1 MSFGFPVSII
11 SLSENKKAGG
21 TPRAITRQDA
31 PNLTGRTDTRNMTFE
46 TFFNII
52 FGILGEDKDIAV
64 FMRELFDQ
72 ILEPPEDVDFTN
84 PLYDRSA
91 PTLRK
96 YVNPND
102 TKHCLPAKI
111 VKQMHD
117 YIEPAKFST
126 YLLTKSDQ
134 TLEDLAKA
142 FEPYIPGVTSHN
154 VHDECADLFKKILDD
169 IIGINQQPGQLSLAT
184 VMAES
189 LPPAVKE
196 QFGARL
202 LLETEGFCPAKG
214 CTNELKE
221 IADDG
226 SAVPTYA
233 PTLIDGMR
241 PPVFENLIAL
251 CPACHARYLAERKT
265 STQGKMLDF
274 LQKKKQELMVRDT
287 ARGVLPRYE
296 IEVGVDRLLRKIQ
309 DDLIELSDADLEALR
324 LNYDPVK
331 VRQKIPGDT
340 REQRIL
346 LKKVLSYV
354 RENYNLV
361 DNNLKNLNKEQVL
374 RQRVFSAQIKNLF
387 IDFDETTVDGE
398 PLSQT
403 VIFDNLVRWLHENT
417 DEDMEV
423 CAIVVS
429 YFVQSC
435 EVFDVI
441 PE

>member
-1 MSFGFPVSII
+1 
-11 SLSENKKAGG
+11 
-21 TPRAITRQDA
+21 
-31 PNLTGRTDTRNMTFE
+31 MTFE
-46 TFFNII
+46 AFFNII
-52 FGILGEDKDIAV
+52 FGILSEGKDIAV

-72 ILEPPEDVDFTN
+72 ILEPPDDADFTN

-91 PTLRK
+91 ATLRK

-102 TKHCLPAKI
+102 TKHCLPAKV

-126 YLLTKSDQ
+126 YLQTKSDQ
-134 TLEDLAKA
+134 TMDDLAKA

-154 VHDECADLFKKILDD
+154 VHDECADLFKTILDD
-169 IIGINQQPGQLSLAT
+169 IIGLNQQPVQLSLAT
-184 VMAES
+184 VMGES
-189 LPPAVKE
+189 LTPAAKE

-221 IADDG
+221 ITDNG
-226 SAVPTYA
+226 SAVSTYV
-233 PTLIDGMR
+233 PTLIDGMQ

-251 CPACHARYLAERKT
+251 CPACHARYLAAYKT
-265 STQGKMLDF
+265 STQGKMFEF
-274 LQKKKQELMVRDT
+274 LHKKKQELIVRDT
-287 ARGVLPRYE
+287 ARNILPRHE

-309 DDLIELSDADLEALR
+309 DDLIELSEEDLEALR

-346 LKKVLSYV
+346 LKKVLSNV

-387 IDFDETTVDGE
+387 IDYDETTVDGE

-403 VIFDNLVRWLHENT
+403 VIFDSLVRWLHENT

-423 CAIVVS
+423 CAIVIS

-441 PE
+441 SE

>member
-1 MSFGFPVSII
+1 
-11 SLSENKKAGG
+11 
-21 TPRAITRQDA
+21 
-31 PNLTGRTDTRNMTFE
+31 MTFKE
-46 TFFNII
+46 FFNII
-52 FGILGEDKDIAV
+52 FDILGEDKDIAV
-64 FMRELFDQ
+64 FMQELFDQ
-72 ILEPPEDVDFTN
+72 ILEPPDGENFVN
-84 PLYDRSA
+84 PLYDKT
-91 PTLRK
+91 PGTLRK
-96 YVNPND
+96 YANPND
-102 TKHCLPAKI
+102 TRHSLPAKV
-111 VKQMHD
+111 VKQMRD

-126 YLLTKSDQ
+126 FLLTKSDQ
-134 TLEDLAKA
+134 TLADLAAA

-154 VHDECADLFKKILDD
+154 VHDECADMFKKILDD
-169 IIGINQQPGQLSLAT
+169 IIGLNQQPDQMSLAT
-184 VMAES
+184 VMSES
-189 LPPAVKE
+189 LSPAVRD

-221 IADDG
+221 IAADG
-226 SAVPTYA
+226 SAVPTYV

-251 CPACHARYLAERKT
+251 CPACHARYLAERKS
-265 STQGKMLDF
+265 STQEKMLAF
-274 LQKKKQELMVRDT
+274 LQNKKQELMIRDT
-287 ARGVLPRYE
+287 ARSVLPRYE
-296 IEVGVDRLLRKIQ
+296 IEAGVDRLLRKIQ
-309 DDLIELSDADLEALR
+309 DDLIELTEEDLKALR

-331 VRQKIPGDT
+331 VRQKIPADT

-346 LKKVLSYV
+346 LKKVLRNV
-354 RENYNLV
+354 QENYNLV
-361 DNNLKNLNKEQVL
+361 DNNLKNLNKEQVI

-398 PLSQT
+398 SLSQT

-423 CAIVVS
+423 CAIVIS
-429 YFVQSC
+429 YFIQSC

>member
-1 MSFGFPVSII
+1 
-11 SLSENKKAGG
+11 
-21 TPRAITRQDA
+21 
-31 PNLTGRTDTRNMTFE
+31 MTFE

-126 YLLTKSDQ
+126 YLLTKSDL

-346 LKKVLSYV
+346 LKKVKIIEIFFMMSW
-354 RENYNLV
+354 
-361 DNNLKNLNKEQVL
+361 K
-374 RQRVFSAQIKNLF
+374 VFWRGCQTRRKIFWESEFQFRGLLTR
-387 IDFDETTVDGE
+387 TTD
-398 PLSQT
+398 
-403 VIFDNLVRWLHENT
+403 IF
-417 DEDMEV
+417 
-423 CAIVVS
+423 
-429 YFVQSC
+429 
-435 EVFDVI
+435 
-441 PE
+441 

>member
-1 MSFGFPVSII
+1 
-11 SLSENKKAGG
+11 
-21 TPRAITRQDA
+21 
-31 PNLTGRTDTRNMTFE
+31 MTFKE
-46 TFFNII
+46 FFNII
-52 FGILGEDKDIAV
+52 FDILGEDKDIAV
-64 FMRELFDQ
+64 FMQELFDQ
-72 ILEPPEDVDFTN
+72 ILEPPDGENFVN
-84 PLYDRSA
+84 PLYDKT
-91 PTLRK
+91 PGTLRK
-96 YVNPND
+96 YANPND
-102 TKHCLPAKI
+102 TRHSLPAKV
-111 VKQMHD
+111 VKQMRD

-126 YLLTKSDQ
+126 FLLTKSDQ
-134 TLEDLAKA
+134 TLADLAAA

-154 VHDECADLFKKILDD
+154 VHDECADMFKKILDD
-169 IIGINQQPGQLSLAT
+169 IIGLNQQPNQMSLAT
-184 VMAES
+184 VMSES
-189 LPPAVKE
+189 LSPAVRD

-221 IADDG
+221 IAADG
-226 SAVPTYA
+226 SAVPTYV

-241 PPVFENLIAL
+241 PPVFENIIAL
-251 CPACHARYLAERKT
+251 CPACHARYLAERKS
-265 STQGKMLDF
+265 STQGKMLAF
-274 LQKKKQELMVRDT
+274 LQNKKQELMIRDT
-287 ARGVLPRYE
+287 ARSVLPRYE
-296 IEVGVDRLLRKIQ
+296 IEAGVDRLLRKIQ
-309 DDLIELSDADLEALR
+309 DDLIELTEEDLKALR

-331 VRQKIPGDT
+331 VRQKIPADT

-346 LKKVLSYV
+346 LKKVLRNV
-354 RENYNLV
+354 QENYNLV
-361 DNNLKNLNKEQVL
+361 DNNLKNLNKEQVI

-423 CAIVVS
+423 CAIVIS
-429 YFVQSC
+429 YFIQSC

>member
-1 MSFGFPVSII
+1 
-11 SLSENKKAGG
+11 
-21 TPRAITRQDA
+21 
-31 PNLTGRTDTRNMTFE
+31 MTFKE
-46 TFFNII
+46 FFNII
-52 FGILGEDKDIAV
+52 FDILGEDKDIAV
-64 FMRELFDQ
+64 FMQELFDQ
-72 ILEPPEDVDFTN
+72 ILEPPDGENFVN
-84 PLYDRSA
+84 PLYDKT
-91 PTLRK
+91 PGTLRK
-96 YVNPND
+96 YANPND
-102 TKHCLPAKI
+102 TRHSLPAKV

-126 YLLTKSDQ
+126 FLLTKSDQ
-134 TLEDLAKA
+134 TLADLAAA

-154 VHDECADLFKKILDD
+154 VHDECADMFKKILDD
-169 IIGINQQPGQLSLAT
+169 IIGLNQQPDQMSLAT
-184 VMAES
+184 VMSES
-189 LPPAVKE
+189 LSPAVRD

-221 IADDG
+221 IAADG
-226 SAVPTYA
+226 SAVPTYV

-251 CPACHARYLAERKT
+251 CPACHARYLAERKS
-265 STQGKMLDF
+265 STQEKMLAF
-274 LQKKKQELMVRDT
+274 LQNKKQELMIRDT
-287 ARGVLPRYE
+287 ARSVLPRYE
-296 IEVGVDRLLRKIQ
+296 IEAGVDRLLRKIQ
-309 DDLIELSDADLEALR
+309 DDLIELTEEDLKALR

-331 VRQKIPGDT
+331 VRQKIPADT
-340 REQRIL
+340 REQRFL
-346 LKKVLSYV
+346 LKKVLRNV
-354 RENYNLV
+354 QENYNLV
-361 DNNLKNLNKEQVL
+361 DNNLKNLNKEQVI

-423 CAIVVS
+423 CAIVIS
-429 YFVQSC
+429 YFIQSC

>member
-1 MSFGFPVSII
+1 
-11 SLSENKKAGG
+11 
-21 TPRAITRQDA
+21 
-31 PNLTGRTDTRNMTFE
+31 
-46 TFFNII
+46 
-52 FGILGEDKDIAV
+52 
-64 FMRELFDQ
+64 
-72 ILEPPEDVDFTN
+72 
-84 PLYDRSA
+84 
-91 PTLRK
+91 
-96 YVNPND
+96 
-102 TKHCLPAKI
+102 
-111 VKQMHD
+111 
-117 YIEPAKFST
+117 
-126 YLLTKSDQ
+126 
-134 TLEDLAKA
+134 
-142 FEPYIPGVTSHN
+142 
-154 VHDECADLFKKILDD
+154 
-169 IIGINQQPGQLSLAT
+169 
-184 VMAES
+184 
-189 LPPAVKE
+189 
-196 QFGARL
+196 
-202 LLETEGFCPAKG
+202 
-214 CTNELKE
+214 
-221 IADDG
+221 
-226 SAVPTYA
+226 
-233 PTLIDGMR
+233 
-241 PPVFENLIAL
+241 
-251 CPACHARYLAERKT
+251 
-265 STQGKMLDF
+265 
-274 LQKKKQELMVRDT
+274 MVRDT

-331 VRQKIPGDT
+331 VRQKIPSDT

>member
-1 MSFGFPVSII
+1 
-11 SLSENKKAGG
+11 
-21 TPRAITRQDA
+21 
-31 PNLTGRTDTRNMTFE
+31 
-46 TFFNII
+46 
-52 FGILGEDKDIAV
+52 
-64 FMRELFDQ
+64 
-72 ILEPPEDVDFTN
+72 
-84 PLYDRSA
+84 
-91 PTLRK
+91 
-96 YVNPND
+96 
-102 TKHCLPAKI
+102 
-111 VKQMHD
+111 
-117 YIEPAKFST
+117 
-126 YLLTKSDQ
+126 
-134 TLEDLAKA
+134 
-142 FEPYIPGVTSHN
+142 
-154 VHDECADLFKKILDD
+154 
-169 IIGINQQPGQLSLAT
+169 
-184 VMAES
+184 
-189 LPPAVKE
+189 
-196 QFGARL
+196 
-202 LLETEGFCPAKG
+202 
-214 CTNELKE
+214 
-221 IADDG
+221 
-226 SAVPTYA
+226 
-233 PTLIDGMR
+233 
-241 PPVFENLIAL
+241 
-251 CPACHARYLAERKT
+251 
-265 STQGKMLDF
+265 
-274 LQKKKQELMVRDT
+274 MVRDT

-346 LKKVLSYV
+346 LKKVLSCV

>member
-1 MSFGFPVSII
+1 
-11 SLSENKKAGG
+11 
-21 TPRAITRQDA
+21 
-31 PNLTGRTDTRNMTFE
+31 MTFE

-72 ILEPPEDVDFTN
+72 ILEPPDDVDFIN

-102 TKHCLPAKI
+102 TKHSLPAKI
-111 VKQMHD
+111 VKQLHD

-126 YLLTKSDQ
+126 YLQTKSDQ
-134 TLEDLAKA
+134 TMEDLAKA

-169 IIGINQQPGQLSLAT
+169 IIGINQQPDQLSLAT
-184 VMAES
+184 IMGES
-189 LPPAVKE
+189 LPPAVKD

-221 IADDG
+221 ISADG
-226 SAVPTYA
+226 SAVLTYV

-251 CPACHARYLAERKT
+251 CPACHARYLAERKS

-274 LQKKKQELMVRDT
+274 LRNKKQELMIRDT
-287 ARGVLPRYE
+287 ARSVLPRYE
-296 IEVGVDRLLRKIQ
+296 IEAGVDRLLRKIQ
-309 DDLIELSDADLEALR
+309 DDLIELTEEDLKALR

-331 VRQKIPGDT
+331 VRQKIPADT
-340 REQRIL
+340 REQRFL
-346 LKKVLSYV
+346 LKKVLRNV
-354 RENYNLV
+354 QENYNLV
-361 DNNLKNLNKEQVL
+361 DNNLKNLNKEQVI

-423 CAIVVS
+423 CAIVMS
-429 YFVQSC
+429 YFIQSC

>member
-1 MSFGFPVSII
+1 
-11 SLSENKKAGG
+11 
-21 TPRAITRQDA
+21 
-31 PNLTGRTDTRNMTFE
+31 MTFE

-52 FGILGEDKDIAV
+52 FGILGEGKDIAV

-102 TKHCLPAKI
+102 TKHYLPAKI
-111 VKQMHD
+111 VKQLHD

-126 YLLTKSDQ
+126 YLQTKSDQ
-134 TLEDLAKA
+134 TMEDLAKA

-169 IIGINQQPGQLSLAT
+169 IIGINQQPDQLSLAT
-184 VMAES
+184 IMGES
-189 LPPAVKE
+189 LPPAVKD

-221 IADDG
+221 ISADG
-226 SAVPTYA
+226 SAVLTYV

-251 CPACHARYLAERKT
+251 CPACHARYLAERKS

-274 LQKKKQELMVRDT
+274 LRNKKQELMIRDT
-287 ARGVLPRYE
+287 ARSVLPRYE
-296 IEVGVDRLLRKIQ
+296 IEAGVDRLLRKIQ
-309 DDLIELSDADLEALR
+309 DDLIELTEEDLKALR

-331 VRQKIPGDT
+331 VRQKIPADT

-346 LKKVLSYV
+346 LKKVLRNV
-354 RENYNLV
+354 QENYNLV
-361 DNNLKNLNKEQVL
+361 DNNLKNLNKEQVI

-423 CAIVVS
+423 CAIVIS
-429 YFVQSC
+429 YFIQSC

>member
-1 MSFGFPVSII
+1 
-11 SLSENKKAGG
+11 
-21 TPRAITRQDA
+21 
-31 PNLTGRTDTRNMTFE
+31 MTFE

-126 YLLTKSDQ
+126 YLLTKSDL

-287 ARGVLPRYE
+287 ARGVL
-296 IEVGVDRLLRKIQ
+296 IQ

>member
-1 MSFGFPVSII
+1 
-11 SLSENKKAGG
+11 
-21 TPRAITRQDA
+21 
-31 PNLTGRTDTRNMTFE
+31 MTFKE
-46 TFFNII
+46 FFNII
-52 FGILGEDKDIAV
+52 FDILGEDKDIAV
-64 FMRELFDQ
+64 FMQELFDQ
-72 ILEPPEDVDFTN
+72 ILEPPDGENFVN
-84 PLYDRSA
+84 PLYDKT
-91 PTLRK
+91 PGTLRK
-96 YVNPND
+96 YANPND
-102 TKHCLPAKI
+102 TRHSLPAKV

-126 YLLTKSDQ
+126 FLLTKFDQ
-134 TLEDLAKA
+134 TLADLAAA

-154 VHDECADLFKKILDD
+154 VHDECADMFKKILDD
-169 IIGINQQPGQLSLAT
+169 IIGLNQQPDQMSLAT
-184 VMAES
+184 VMSES
-189 LPPAVKE
+189 LSPAVRD

-221 IADDG
+221 IAADG
-226 SAVPTYA
+226 SAVPTYV

-251 CPACHARYLAERKT
+251 CPACHARYLAERKS
-265 STQGKMLDF
+265 STQEKMLAF
-274 LQKKKQELMVRDT
+274 LQNKKQELMIRDT
-287 ARGVLPRYE
+287 ARSVLPRYE
-296 IEVGVDRLLRKIQ
+296 IEAGVDRLLRKIQ
-309 DDLIELSDADLEALR
+309 DDLIELTEEDLKALR

-331 VRQKIPGDT
+331 VRQKIPADT

-346 LKKVLSYV
+346 LKKVLRNV
-354 RENYNLV
+354 QENYNLV
-361 DNNLKNLNKEQVL
+361 DNNLKNLNKEQVI

-423 CAIVVS
+423 CAIVIS
-429 YFVQSC
+429 YFIQSC

>member
-1 MSFGFPVSII
+1 
-11 SLSENKKAGG
+11 
-21 TPRAITRQDA
+21 
-31 PNLTGRTDTRNMTFE
+31 MTFKE
-46 TFFNII
+46 FFNII
-52 FGILGEDKDIAV
+52 FDILGEDKDIAV
-64 FMRELFDQ
+64 FMQELFDQ
-72 ILEPPEDVDFTN
+72 ILEPPDGENFVN
-84 PLYDRSA
+84 PLYDKTSG
-91 PTLRK
+91 TLRK
-96 YVNPND
+96 YANPND
-102 TKHCLPAKI
+102 TRHSLPAKV
-111 VKQMHD
+111 VKQMRD

-126 YLLTKSDQ
+126 FLLTKSDQ
-134 TLEDLAKA
+134 TLADLAAA

-154 VHDECADLFKKILDD
+154 VHDECADMFKKILDD
-169 IIGINQQPGQLSLAT
+169 IIGLNQQPDQMSLAT
-184 VMAES
+184 VMSES
-189 LPPAVKE
+189 LPPAVRD

-221 IADDG
+221 IAADG
-226 SAVPTYA
+226 SAVPTYI

-251 CPACHARYLAERKT
+251 CPACHARYLAERKS
-265 STQGKMLDF
+265 STRGKMLAF
-274 LQKKKQELMVRDT
+274 LQNKKQELMIRDT
-287 ARGVLPRYE
+287 ARSVLPRYE
-296 IEVGVDRLLRKIQ
+296 IEAGVDRLLRKIQ
-309 DDLIELSDADLEALR
+309 DDLIELTEEDLKALR

-331 VRQKIPGDT
+331 VRQKIPADT

-346 LKKVLSYV
+346 LKKVLRNV
-354 RENYNLV
+354 QENYNLV
-361 DNNLKNLNKEQVL
+361 DNNLKNLNKEQVI

-417 DEDMEV
+417 DEDLEV
-423 CAIVVS
+423 CAIVIS
-429 YFVQSC
+429 YFIQSC